1 MKFFI
6 DTAEINEIK
15 ELNSYGLL
23 DGVTTNP
30 SLIAKSGQELFTLA
44 EEICSIVKG
53 PVSLE
58 VAATEYEDMIKEGT
72 KLSSIAKNI
81 AIKLPITMNGLK
93 ACRFFANK
101 DIMVNLTLCFSA
113 SQAILAAKAGASFV
127 SPFIGRLDDIGQNGL
142 GLIEEICQIYSN
154 YPNFTTEILVASV
167 RNPTHIVESA
177 KMGADIATIPAK
189 VLLQL
194 VEHPLTD
201 KGLNIFLAD
210 WKKTGQKIIP

>member
-6 DTAEINEIK
+6 DSAEIEEIR
-15 ELNSYGLL
+15 ELSAYGLV

-30 SLIAKSGQELFTLA
+30 SLIAKSKRNIFAVA
-44 EEICSIVKG
+44 EEICSLVNG

-58 VAATEYEDMIKEGT
+58 VAATEYNEMIKEGT

-81 AIKLPITMNGLK
+81 AVKLPMTLNGLK

-142 GLIEEICQIYSN
+142 ALIEEICQIYSN
-154 YPNFTTEILVASV
+154 YNQFTTEVLVASV
-167 RNPTHIVESA
+167 RNPIHIVEAA

-189 VLLQL
+189 ILSQL
-194 VEHPLTD
+194 IEHPLTN
-201 KGLNIFLAD
+201 KGLDIFLQD
-210 WKKTGQKIIP
+210 WKKTGQKIIS